1 MKKRLVIVGMLAG
14 LTGCAGHQ
22 ARVVTATPTQ
32 AATIREI
39 LGEQLPSC
47 PAGQAAYFVGS
58 QRESGQLVLAVG
70 CK

>member
-1 MKKRLVIVGMLAG
+1 VKKRLIIVGMLVG
-14 LTGCAGHQ
+14 LTGCVGHQ
-22 ARVVTATPTQ
+22 TRVVTATPPQ
-32 AATIREI
+32 AEAIREI

-58 QRESGQLVLAVG
+58 QRQSGQLVLAVG